1 MTKKLKRI
9 KPKWENGSLHPDS
22 PNKVFCTAP
31 WTHTYISPQSERR
44 ICCASREKHD
54 FQVQYIDA
62 SWDEGGGNEY
72 NPIPLK
78 DHWNSE
84 YMKGIRRDL
93 LEGKTRPECQVC
105 NDEVLSLSTYRAW
118 FTGYL
123 FKDKIDEIYE
133 TTLDDGFT
141 PLPTISF
148 DYRFNNSC
156 GFKCRMCGELLSSS
170 WESEKRKHGHWSA
183 ERDKWMLPKYRDK
196 IKTFNDEVVEP
207 EFMEAVDKGIVEEI
221 YWVGGEPLNWQIH
234 WDTIKKMVEDGT
246 AKKCYLRYNSNLYRV
261 EHKGVNLY
269 EQLPHFKDW
278 IMCASIDSIGKI
290 GEFIRTGLNWKQWDK
305 NFREGCKLDHTKM
318 KMDLTITGPGMFGLK
333 DLFDYSLELDVD
345 ILTKIMFAFHP
356 DIVFSPFAWPKDIL
370 HEVIDDNLA
379 YIEPRAT
386 EKQMSLVR
394 TLKEMKERPTFE
406 EQFPDTHEEAFKSGR
421 DWQHELAR
429 MRFDNLKGRLSIED
443 IFKQHDELYKWWTRD
458 V

>member
-133 TTLDDGFT
+133 TTLDDLIIDLIIHVDLNVECVVSYYLQVG
-141 PLPTISF
+141 
-148 DYRFNNSC
+148 
-156 GFKCRMCGELLSSS
+156 KV
-170 WESEKRKHGHWSA
+170 KRGNM
-183 ERDKWMLPKYRDK
+183 D
-196 IKTFNDEVVEP
+196 I
-207 EFMEAVDKGIVEEI
+207 
-221 YWVGGEPLNWQIH
+221 
-234 WDTIKKMVEDGT
+234 
-246 AKKCYLRYNSNLYRV
+246 
-261 EHKGVNLY
+261 GV
-269 EQLPHFKDW
+269 
-278 IMCASIDSIGKI
+278 
-290 GEFIRTGLNWKQWDK
+290 
-305 NFREGCKLDHTKM
+305 
-318 KMDLTITGPGMFGLK
+318 
-333 DLFDYSLELDVD
+333 
-345 ILTKIMFAFHP
+345 
-356 DIVFSPFAWPKDIL
+356 
-370 HEVIDDNLA
+370 
-379 YIEPRAT
+379 
-386 EKQMSLVR
+386 
-394 TLKEMKERPTFE
+394 LKEINGCY
-406 EQFPDTHEEAFKSGR
+406 Q
-421 DWQHELAR
+421 
-429 MRFDNLKGRLSIED
+429 NIE
-443 IFKQHDELYKWWTRD
+443 IR
-458 V
+458 